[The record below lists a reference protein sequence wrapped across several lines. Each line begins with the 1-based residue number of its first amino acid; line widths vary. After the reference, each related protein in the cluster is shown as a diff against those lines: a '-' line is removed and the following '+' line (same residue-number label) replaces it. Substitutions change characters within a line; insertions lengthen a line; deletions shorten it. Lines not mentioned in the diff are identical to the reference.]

1 VAAIVLFTLFA
12 VFALWLFRLAAHG
25 EQPTADKRWRNRVYL
40 GCGTVIVGC
49 IAWAGFNGMNGR
61 PIFLP
66 ESIALIAF
74 AVSWLV
80 KGYAHRTIVGAARS
94 LLRR

>member
-1 VAAIVLFTLFA
+1 
-12 VFALWLFRLAAHG
+12 VFALWLFRLTADG
-25 EQPTADKRWRNRVYL
+25 EQPAPDKRRRNNVYL
-40 GCGTVIVGC
+40 ACGLVIVGC
-49 IAWAGFNGMNGR
+49 IGWAGFNGLNGR

-80 KGYAHRTIVGAARS
+80 KGYAPRTIAGAARS
-94 LLRR
+94 LFRP